1 MSKDI
6 FTQKLSKETPTQKYP
21 QRYLLKIYQI
31 ISEEKHIPNNNSEKK
46 TYLPKIFE
54 EKSLPKNLCRETCIY
69 PKSQNNN
76 YRPIKL

>member
-46 TYLPKIFE
+46 NIFT
-54 EKSLPKNLCRETCIY
+54 KNL
-69 PKSQNNN
+69 
-76 YRPIKL
+76 